1 MGIFRK
7 KHDITD
13 IYGVKSMKESPFTW
27 NGEEEELGSSRRRHS
42 DYYHKYFRGYTEIRR
57 LNEKGRVRLERYYV
71 RPWIVS
77 GLSAGKYWLVRLLY
91 ACLAIV
97 SAGLFG
103 IALLQRIPSNYSM
116 VVAIPG
122 YVGVLFL
129 FLLLVSA
136 AGYIF
141 VTKKMTLWDHTSSTS
156 RLKRFALL
164 TGIFQILTALTT
176 LGYLLCYRVF
186 VSETLQSVFLM
197 AAAAVCSA
205 AIYFVERK
213 VPYTEIPNETKL
225 PAGEAHEIW

>member
-1 MGIFRK
+1 MGLFRK

-13 IYGVKSMKESPFTW
+13 IYGVKSMKESPFTRK
-27 NGEEEELGSSRRRHS
+27 GEEEELGTSRRRHS
-42 DYYHKYFRGYTEIRR
+42 DYYHKYFRGYTEIRK
-57 LNEKGRVRLERYYV
+57 LNEKGRVKVERYYV

-91 ACLAIV
+91 ACLAV
-97 SAGLFG
+97 ASAFLFAV
-103 IALLQRIPSNYSM
+103 ALLQRIPSNYSM
-116 VVAIPG
+116 IVAVPG
-122 YVGVLFL
+122 YAGVLLL

-141 VTKKMTLWDHTSSTS
+141 VPKKMTLWDHTSSTS
-156 RLKRFALL
+156 RLRRFSLAA
-164 TGIFQILTALTT
+164 GSCQMLTALTT
-176 LGYLLCYRVF
+176 AGYLLYYRVF
-186 VSETLQSVFLM
+186 VSETLKSIFLM
-197 AAAAVCSA
+197 AVAAVCSA